1 MRDIENFLPEAI
13 AAKAI
18 NDGQQQSDW
27 RSYDGLEQAAASLVA
42 MVEMSAEKATVV
54 MEGMMEAISDMVVPE
69 PTQSSAGGP
78 SNNDLPKQKD
88 DDWNWWKKG
97 FTNKQRKG
105 LKR

>member
-1 MRDIENFLPEAI
+1 
-13 AAKAI
+13 
-18 NDGQQQSDW
+18 
-27 RSYDGLEQAAASLVA
+27 
-42 MVEMSAEKATVV
+42 
-54 MEGMMEAISDMVVPE
+54 MMEAISDMVVPE